1 MKKVYLIFSAAV
13 CALMLFTIGFL
24 YLRNHASGFVQLS
37 PYTPATVCQTTAPT
51 EAAFPIDINSANVQ
65 SLSAIP
71 GIGQVYA
78 QRIVDYR
85 SANGPFE
92 EVSELLNVP
101 GIGQKRLDAM
111 IPYITIGG
119 NHEDTCC

>member
-1 MKKVYLIFSAAV
+1 MKKVSFILSVSA

-24 YLRNHASGFVQLS
+24 YLRNQSSGFVQLS
-37 PYTPATVCQTTAPT
+37 SYTSATVCQTTAPT
-51 EAAFPIDINSANVQ
+51 EQTFPIDINSAGVQ
-65 SLSAIP
+65 DLTAIP

-85 SANGPFE
+85 STNGPFQ

-101 GIGQKRLDAM
+101 GIGQKRLDTM
-111 IPYITIGG
+111 IPYIIIGG
-119 NHEDTCC
+119 NYDR